1 MSRSRHICK
10 LGGGR
15 NRQQWPGGTCECRP
29 EGERVRTGTACSVDI
44 CTQQRTLGNGED
56 TFWRDRSPNIGR
68 SLAWLGSWGWSS
80 VTPLTHAGLEDLW
93 PAWGSH
99 WPGLGVLAALQSK
112 LSITVLLLPFL
123 QGCPLRSGLPALP
136 CHLLFLLSFPDPST
150 PSLTTPHGLLS

>member
-68 SLAWLGSWGWSS
+68 SLAWLGSWGWISM
-80 VTPLTHAGLEDLW
+80 TPLTHAGLEDLW

-112 LSITVLLLPFL
+112 ALHYRLAPTFPSGVSFAFWSACPPLS
-123 QGCPLRSGLPALP
+123 PLSAL
-136 CHLLFLLSFPDPST
+136 FPGPST